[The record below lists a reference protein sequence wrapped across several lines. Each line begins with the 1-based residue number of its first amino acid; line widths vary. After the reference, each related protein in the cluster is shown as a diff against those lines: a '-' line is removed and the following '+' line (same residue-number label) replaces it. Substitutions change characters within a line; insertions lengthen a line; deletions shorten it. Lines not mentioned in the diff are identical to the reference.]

1 MGFIAS
7 MKAVF
12 DSTGPTD
19 RPTDGSRGAYW
30 CDDCG
35 VRIRDVDLEEE
46 RVDSTE
52 EVPTC
57 PDCGDEMRF
66 ERSTGR
72 SCAC

>member
-1 MGFIAS
+1 MGLLAS
-7 MKAVF
+7 VKAML
-12 DSTGPTD
+12 DSTGSRN
-19 RPTDGSRGAYW
+19 RPTDGSTGAYW

-35 VRIRDVDLEEE
+35 VRIRDVDLEGSEATHE
-46 RVDSTE
+46 TGEPV
-52 EVPTC
+52 C